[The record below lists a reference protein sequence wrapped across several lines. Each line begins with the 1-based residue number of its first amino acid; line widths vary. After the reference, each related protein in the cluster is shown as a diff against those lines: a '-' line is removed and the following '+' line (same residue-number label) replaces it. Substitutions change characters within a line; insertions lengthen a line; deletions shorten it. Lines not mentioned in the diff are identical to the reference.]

1 MLGPALAHR
10 KGRDDSR
17 QSPMTSVFAPVGHLL
32 IQAALTARDTLLMK
46 QVAADRG
53 VIDRIT
59 EVASAII
66 AIALLTLT
74 VVAIPVA
81 FHSRRTYRRINHL
94 LERVYDDITPIMNHA
109 HSISDN
115 VNYVTTSVRADV
127 QKVNETINA
136 ANIRVQQAL
145 ALTEQRM
152 NEFNALLA
160 VVQEEAEHLFLS
172 TASTVR
178 GVQHGAATFRDGGG
192 MEFASVEL
200 DAADPADDFEFQ
212 EASDGYDS
220 DPESTAP
227 APPAAAAPRLRPRP
241 RGQRRA

>member
-1 MLGPALAHR
+1 MTSALAPI
-10 KGRDDSR
+10 GD
-17 QSPMTSVFAPVGHLL
+17 LL
-32 IQAALTARDTLLMK
+32 IQAALTARDTVIMK

-59 EVASAII
+59 EMASVVI
-66 AIALLTLT
+66 ALTLLTLT
-74 VVAIPVA
+74 IVAVPVA

-94 LERVYDDITPIMNHA
+94 LDRVHSDIAPILNHV
-109 HSISDN
+109 HNITDN
-115 VNYVTTSVRADV
+115 VDFVSASIRADV
-127 QKVNETINA
+127 QKVNQAIDSASEQ
-136 ANIRVQQAL
+136 VQQAL

-160 VVQEEAEHLFLS
+160 VVQQEAEELFLS

-192 MEFASVEL
+192 MEFASDEL
-200 DAADPADDFEFQ
+200 DPADPAGGNEFQ
-212 EASDGYDS
+212 EDSDGYDN

-227 APPAAAAPRLRPRP
+227 AFPAAAAPRVRPRD
-241 RGQRRA
+241 RQHRRS